1 MVAGTLRST
10 PPLRRGPAV
19 TNFAQDMAVKQAWG
33 LTLHQWNQARE
44 TDRRYWRE
52 HLTTAPNFKDN

>member
-1 MVAGTLRST
+1 M
-10 PPLRRGPAV
+10 

-52 HLTTAPNFKDN
+52 NLTTAPNFKDNT